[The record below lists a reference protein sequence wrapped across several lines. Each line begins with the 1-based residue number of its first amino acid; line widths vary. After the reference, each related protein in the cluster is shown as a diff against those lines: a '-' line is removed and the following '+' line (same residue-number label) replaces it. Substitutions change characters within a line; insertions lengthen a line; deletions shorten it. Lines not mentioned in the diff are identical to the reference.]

1 MCLNRIAR
9 PNHEQSHQPRA
20 TGPAPNSYHW
30 LLLGALLV
38 VTAAGGRTRARP
50 EPRRGCEVGNVKVM
64 AMAESAAG
72 STGRI
77 FISYRRDETAY
88 PAGWLYDRLAQHFGA
103 AQIFKDVDSI
113 QLGDDFV
120 QVIDR
125 AVGSCDVLLALI
137 GAQWLTLTDVHGRR
151 LDDPNDFVRLEIEA
165 ALMRNVRIV
174 PILVAGAKMPRAD
187 ELPVGLAGLVRRQAL
202 ELSPSRFEYDLSRL
216 LKVLDLTLADVRT
229 VMDTA
234 ATTST
239 AAANAP
245 DLSKT
250 PASEGS
256 VPAVSKTARKRAKPA
271 AEPPSAGTGKDM
283 LLGER
288 MIRIPAGPFRRNG
301 TRTVTLPLFWIAK
314 FPVTNE
320 SYALF
325 VSMTGR
331 QPPRGWD
338 GVEPP
343 AELLDHP
350 VVDVSWA
357 AANAYCAWVG
367 NESGLTV
374 RLPTGDEWEKAAR
387 GTDNRTYPW
396 GNAFDPARTHTR
408 SRRTAAVTAHVPA
421 GDSPY
426 GVSDMVGNAREW
438 TADLHGGQVDVRGGG
453 FLNANERIFEC
464 GYRDL
469 ITTGAKA
476 SIGFRIA
483 CSRWRR

>member
-1 MCLNRIAR
+1 MLG
-9 PNHEQSHQPRA
+9 PSH
-20 TGPAPNSYHW
+20 
-30 LLLGALLV
+30 
-38 VTAAGGRTRARP
+38 AAGAK
-50 EPRRGCEVGNVKVM
+50 VGNVKVM

-77 FISYRRDETAY
+77 FISYRREETAY

-113 QLGDDFV
+113 ELGDDFV
-120 QVIDR
+120 QVINR

-137 GAQWLTLTDVHGRR
+137 GAQWLTITDAHGRR
-151 LDDPNDFVRLEIEA
+151 LDNPKDFVRLEIEA
-165 ALMRNVRIV
+165 ALSRNVRIV
-174 PILVAGAKMPRAD
+174 PILVDGARMPGED
-187 ELPVGLAGLVRRQAL
+187 ELPAGIAGLARRQAL
-202 ELSPSRFEYDLSRL
+202 ELSPSRFAYDTSRL
-216 LKVLDLTLADVRT
+216 LKVLDTTLADVRT

-245 DLSKT
+245 DLSTT

-256 VPAVSKTARKRAKPA
+256 VPAVTKPPRQRAKPA
-271 AEPPSAGTGKDM
+271 AEPPSAGTVKAL

-288 MIRIPAGPFRRNG
+288 MIPIPAGPFRRNG
-301 TRTVTLPLFWIAK
+301 TPTVTLPLFWIAK
-314 FPVTNE
+314 YPVTNE
-320 SYALF
+320 RYALF

-343 AELLDHP
+343 PELLDHP
-350 VVDVSWA
+350 VVNVSWA
-357 AANAYCAWVG
+357 AANAYCAWVS

-387 GTDNRTYPW
+387 GTDNRKYPW

-438 TADLHGGQVDVRGGG
+438 TADLNGGLVDVRGGG
-453 FLNANERIFEC
+453 FLNAGERAFEC
-464 GYRDL
+464 GHRDL

>member
-1 MCLNRIAR
+1 
-9 PNHEQSHQPRA
+9 
-20 TGPAPNSYHW
+20 
-30 LLLGALLV
+30 
-38 VTAAGGRTRARP
+38 
-50 EPRRGCEVGNVKVM
+50 
-64 AMAESAAG
+64 MAESAAG

-88 PAGWLYDRLAQHFGA
+88 PAGWLYDRLADHFGA
-103 AQIFKDVDSI
+103 PQIFKDVDSI

-120 QVIDR
+120 QVINR

-137 GAQWLTLTDVHGRR
+137 GAQWLSITDVHGRR

-165 ALMRNVRIV
+165 ALTRNVRII

-187 ELPVGLAGLVRRQAL
+187 ELPVGLAGLARRQAL
-202 ELSPSRFEYDLSRL
+202 ELSPSRFDYDLSRL
-216 LKVLDLTLADVRT
+216 LKVLDMTLADVRT

-234 ATTST
+234 ATTSP

-245 DLSKT
+245 DLSTT

-256 VPAVSKTARKRAKPA
+256 VFAPLKRERKPAKPA
-271 AEPPSAGTGKDM
+271 AEPPSAGTVKD
-283 LLGER
+283 LLLSL
-288 MIRIPAGPFRRNG
+288 IRIPAGPFRRNG
-301 TRTVTLPLFWIAK
+301 THTVTLPLFWIAK
-314 FPVTNE
+314 YPVTNE
-320 SYALF
+320 RYALF

-343 AELLDHP
+343 PELLDHP
-350 VVDVSWA
+350 VVNVSWA
-357 AANAYCAWVG
+357 AANAYCAWVS

-387 GTDNRTYPW
+387 GTDNRKYPW
-396 GNAFDPARTHTR
+396 GNTFDPARTHTR

-438 TADLHGGQVDVRGGG
+438 TADLHDGLVEVRGGG
-453 FLNANERIFEC
+453 FLYAGERVFEC
-464 GYRDL
+464 GHRDL
-469 ITTGAKA
+469 ITTNAKA

-483 CSRWRR
+483 CS